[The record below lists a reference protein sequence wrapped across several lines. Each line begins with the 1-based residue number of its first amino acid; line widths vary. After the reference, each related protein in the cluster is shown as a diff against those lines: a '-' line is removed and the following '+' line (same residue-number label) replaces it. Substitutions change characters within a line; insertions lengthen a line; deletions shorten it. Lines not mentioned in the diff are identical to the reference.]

1 MGPGESAS
9 EMVRNTAFELGKAC
23 GQNAWITLTGGRDT
37 GVMDAALYGARQAGG
52 LTLGILPDESG
63 SNASDHIDIAIKTG
77 MGQSRNVINVL
88 TADVVV
94 GVGLGP
100 GTSSEISL
108 AVKFGKP
115 VILLNQHEGSISFFR
130 SLSDSI
136 HICDSVKD
144 SVGLIKRLLRKHR

>member
-9 EMVRNTAFELGKAC
+9 EMVRKTAFELGKTC
-23 GQNAWITLTGGRDT
+23 GQNGWITLTGGRDS
-37 GVMDAALYGARQAGG
+37 GVMDAALHGARQAGG
-52 LTLGILPDESG
+52 LTMGILPDESG
-63 SNASDHIDIAIKTG
+63 SGASSHIGIAIKTG

-88 TADVVV
+88 TANVVV

-115 VILLNQHEGSISFFR
+115 VVLLEQDEVSISFFK
-130 SLSDSI
+130 SLSESI

-144 SVGLIKRLLRKHR
+144 SERLIKRLLRDHR